1 MKSSSHGARA
11 GSRTEPPANRSHW
24 AIRRLRLSVSGAYL
38 VTLSELSLA
47 DEKHAPFFKANGML
61 ERGQLLGLTGRA
73 CDAVQTITTGITAL
87 RVTGATRRCQGCLSN
102 LARAPTRNSA
112 EFDDAWR
119 CLGEAMAI
127 VKTAK
132 ERWWEAEINRV
143 AGEITLKSPEPDAA
157 KAQEYFE
164 RALTVA
170 RQQQAKS

>member
-73 CDAVQTITTGITAL
+73 SDAVQTITTGITAL
-87 RVTGATRRCQGCLSN
+87 RVTGATLEMPGCLSN
-102 LARAPTRNSA
+102 LARTYAELG